1 MGPEPTHFTSALIPD
16 AIAWINVS
24 FSAIKEHKNCVVF
37 LQTLNCSFVFSLI

>member
-24 FSAIKEHKNCVVF
+24 FSTIKEHKNCVVF
-37 LQTLNCSFVFSLI
+37 LLQTLNS